1 MDTLKDDRR
10 GTKCDLWKFK
20 KIQSVPGC
28 EGDKGKGLLLW
39 LPDHSL
45 MPAAGSS

>member
-1 MDTLKDDRR
+1 MDTFKDDRR

-45 MPAAGSS
+45 MHAAGSS

>member
-1 MDTLKDDRR
+1 MDTFKDDRR

-20 KIQSVPGC
+20 KIQRVPGC

-45 MPAAGSS
+45 MHAAGSS